1 MKELKTNESPP
12 ALAPKNAH
20 CWKTIGVWGNG
31 KERCVH
37 LVEVIHCRNCEVFT
51 QAGRNL
57 LERDLPPEYIANWTE
72 VLACKKDEH
81 LSGSLS
87 LLIFRIE
94 QEWLALPSILF
105 AEVIEHAKIHSL
117 PHRPN
122 PALLGVANVHGEVR
136 LCVNLRALL
145 GIQVQATPA
154 KSQKDQQ
161 RLPKRMLVVD
171 KEGERWVFPVDEI
184 HGIQR
189 IYPSQLGNTPVTVSK
204 SGAGFSKGLFHW
216 EHKQVAL
223 LDDDLLFYKL
233 TRSVQ

>member
-1 MKELKTNESPP
+1 MKELNNKAEQLP
-12 ALAPKNAH
+12 AVQH
-20 CWKTIGVWGNG
+20 CWKTIGVWGDG
-31 KERCVH
+31 KERCTQ
-37 LVEVIHCRNCEVFT
+37 LAQVIHCRNCEVFT

-57 LERDLPPEYIANWTE
+57 LERDLPAEYIASWTE
-72 VLACKKDEH
+72 VLASKKDEH
-81 LSGSLS
+81 LAGTLS
-87 LLIFRIE
+87 VLIFRIE
-94 QEWLALPSILF
+94 QEWLALPSVLF
-105 AEVIEHAKIHSL
+105 AEVIEQAKIHRL

-145 GIQVQATPA
+145 GINSEDTLKNETP
-154 KSQKDQQ
+154 Q
-161 RLPKRMLVVD
+161 RLPRRMLVVD

-189 IYPSQLGNTPVTVSK
+189 IYPTQLGNTPVTVSK
-204 SGAGFSKGLFHW
+204 SGAGFSKGLFYW
-216 EHKQVAL
+216 EHKHVAL